1 MVNTTFLFYV
11 VVQNRNTAIN
21 TPLLLYVPKKVF
33 AEQLNA
39 GCLSPVISIL
49 PLGTVFTLQKN
60 HVLESSDRMG
70 RIY

>member
-39 GCLSPVISIL
+39 GCLAPVISIL
-49 PLGTVFTLQKN
+49 PLGTVFTLQKI
-60 HVLESSDRMG
+60 M
-70 RIY
+70 Y